1 MRLPEVVKCWKTGFA
16 IQPNWEKL
24 MGVWACG
31 CLRNWEEEKAEMD
44 RWKEERLQNIGLNIK
59 NTRLTAPV
67 DHLLIHRIS
76 VRVCV
81 CVSVHM
87 CQYSQSHQKLDDSI
101 MQTTIPSV
109 VGPHSHSLLCPQKRM
124 SSFLR
129 RSFTLF
135 FSSQS
140 QKNNKTTTDSVDSA

>member
-1 MRLPEVVKCWKTGFA
+1 MQEDGFCY
-16 IQPNWEKL
+16 PTKLGKL
-24 MGVWACG
+24 MGVWASG
-31 CLRNWEEEKAEMD
+31 HLIERQGGGKAEMD
-44 RWKEERLQNIGLNIK
+44 RWKEERLQNIGLNTK

-76 VRVCV
+76 LRVCE
-81 CVSVHM
+81 SVHM

-109 VGPHSHSLLCPQKRM
+109 VAPHAHSILCPQKRM
-124 SSFLR
+124 STFLR
-129 RSFTLF
+129 RSLTLF

-140 QKNNKTTTDSVDSA
+140 QQNNKTTTDSVDLA